1 MEERLAHQAH
11 HDALTGLPNRALFGD
26 RLTQALR
33 AADREQTPVALLLLD
48 LNRFKEVNDTLGHDA
63 GDALLRVVSA
73 RLQGAVRASDTVARL
88 GGDEFAALLPAT
100 GPDGAIYV
108 AAKLLGA
115 LAEPLPLEGQRLDVG
130 VLMSSDSVTHKC
142 PVKMSPG
149 PTRP

>member
-63 GDALLRVVSA
+63 GDALLRMVSA
-73 RLQGAVRASDTVARL
+73 RLQGVVRASDMVALDL
-88 GGDEFAALLPAT
+88 GRTRGLRVVVEGVETRGVWDTLLALDGDVAQGYGISCPLPAAELEQWLRV
-100 GPDGAIYV
+100 PAHAV
-108 AAKLLGA
+108 A
-115 LAEPLPLEGQRLDVG
+115 
-130 VLMSSDSVTHKC
+130 
-142 PVKMSPG
+142 
-149 PTRP
+149 